1 MSNHDSMH
9 AEWAA
14 TQNTF
19 SFKTLIAEEGEEEN
33 YQLVAMYPNIIDII
47 EGANKITSLLASR
60 LRRSMRIFTE
70 NCGKDNHYL

>member
-1 MSNHDSMH
+1 MSNHASMH
-9 AEWAA
+9 AEWDT

-47 EGANKITSLLASR
+47 EGAKITSLLASR